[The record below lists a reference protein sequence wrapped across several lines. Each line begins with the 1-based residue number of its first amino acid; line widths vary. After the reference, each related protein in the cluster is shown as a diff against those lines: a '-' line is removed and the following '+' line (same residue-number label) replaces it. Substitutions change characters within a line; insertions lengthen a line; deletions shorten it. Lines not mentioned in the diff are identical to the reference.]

1 VTTSWVFF
9 DQHRWCTSTL
19 HFEWYLHCIINSS
32 PSLYLMPSMR
42 SQHASPSWQERR
54 VRRSV
59 DSVWVLVALIKRLRK
74 LGLTD
79 AYWND
84 EESQTIFRC
93 LLALPLLPV
102 SDIAP
107 GFQELKSLVTSQ
119 LATSATVTQLLRYVE
134 RQWINKSTVGPSR
147 LSVRD
152 NPSRTNNSMESF
164 HAALRRRTK
173 VSHPNMFAFLGHL
186 QRIPLLT
193 VRPMLTVSAWE
204 WRF

>member
-1 VTTSWVFF
+1 
-9 DQHRWCTSTL
+9 
-19 HFEWYLHCIINSS
+19 
-32 PSLYLMPSMR
+32 
-42 SQHASPSWQERR
+42 
-54 VRRSV
+54 
-59 DSVWVLVALIKRLRK
+59 VLVALIKRLRK

-152 NPSRTNNSMESF
+152 NPSRTNNSTESF
-164 HAALRRRTK
+164 HAALRRRIK

-186 QRIPLLT
+186 QRTTVDSHYITLHYIKSYLECPKSLGPLEHYTRLK
-193 VRPMLTVSAWE
+193 E
-204 WRF
+204 